1 MTPETLVSLDRAH
14 LIHPVSSWRDQEEH
28 GPRILQSGQ
37 GSWLTDIHGNKLL
50 DGFAGL
56 WCVNVGYGQ
65 QSVVQ
70 AAAEQMTRLPYATGY
85 FGFASESAITLASRL
100 AAVTPGDL
108 NRVFFSQGGSD
119 AVDSALRFIRF
130 YQHARGTPGKRHVIG
145 LARGYHGSTYTG
157 AGLTALAAF
166 HRNADVPLSWQH
178 HIPSPDPYRH
188 PKGPDAAAII
198 AACVADLRNKVA
210 ELGGPEHVAA
220 FFCEPVQGSGG
231 VAVPPVGWLRA
242 MRDTCRELDILFVT
256 DEVITGF
263 GRTGP
268 LFACEHENVVPDMM
282 TVAKGLTSGY
292 APMGAVFMS
301 EGMYATIRDATPAG
315 VAVGHGMTYSAH
327 PVSAAIGLAVLD
339 LYQNGLLENG
349 VRSGVHLAARLAAMK
364 DHPLVG
370 DTRSMGMLA
379 AIELVTDKKAKTKPA
394 ASLGISKKMAKIGYE
409 NGVLFRAFG
418 DDIIG
423 LAPPLCMTLEETD
436 IMCDRIEVV
445 LNTLLDDKDI
455 AAAIA

>member
-1 MTPETLVSLDRAH
+1 M
-14 LIHPVSSWRDQEEH
+14 
-28 GPRILQSGQ
+28 
-37 GSWLTDIHGNKLL
+37 
-50 DGFAGL
+50 
-56 WCVNVGYGQ
+56 
-65 QSVVQ
+65 
-70 AAAEQMTRLPYATGY
+70 
-85 FGFASESAITLASRL
+85 
-100 AAVTPGDL
+100 
-108 NRVFFSQGGSD
+108 
-119 AVDSALRFIRF
+119 DSALRFIRF
-130 YQHARGTPGKRHVIG
+130 YQHARGTPEKRHVIG

-166 HRNADVPLSWQH
+166 HRNADVPLAWQH

-198 AACVADLRNKVA
+198 AACVADLHNKVA

-231 VAVPPVGWLRA
+231 VAVPPVGWLSA
-242 MRDTCRELDILFVT
+242 MRNACRELDILFVT

-301 EGMYATIRDATPAG
+301 EGMYATIRDTAPAG

-349 VRSGVHLAARLAAMK
+349 VRSGVHLAERLASMK
-364 DHPLVG
+364 NHPLVG

-379 AIELVTDKKAKTKPA
+379 AIELVTDKQAKTKPA
-394 ASLGISKKMAKIGYE
+394 ASLGISKNWPELVTKMA
-409 NGVLFRAFG
+409 FCS
-418 DDIIG
+418 
-423 LAPPLCMTLEETD
+423 APLGMTSSGW
-436 IMCDRIEVV
+436 
-445 LNTLLDDKDI
+445 LLRC
-455 AAAIA
+455 A

>member
-1 MTPETLVSLDRAH
+1 MTPETLAALDRAH
-14 LIHPVSSWRDQEEH
+14 LIHPVSSWRDQEEY

-37 GSWLTDIHGNKLL
+37 GAWLKDIDGNTLL

-70 AAAEQMTRLPYATGY
+70 AATEQMTRLPYATGY

-130 YQHARGTPGKRHVIG
+130 YQHARGTPEKRHVVG

-166 HRNADVPLSWQH
+166 HRDADVPLAWQH
-178 HIPSPDPYRH
+178 HISSPDPYRH

-198 AACVADLRNKVA
+198 AASVSDLRNKVT

-231 VAVPPVGWLRA
+231 VAIPPKGWLTA
-242 MRDTCRELDILFVT
+242 MRNACRELDILFVT

-268 LFACEHENVVPDMM
+268 LFACEHEGVVPDMM

-301 EGMYATIRDATPAG
+301 ERMYATIRDATPPG

-349 VRSGVHLAARLAAMK
+349 VTSGHHLATRLAAMK

-370 DTRSMGMLA
+370 DARSIGMLG
-379 AIELVTDKKAKTKPA
+379 AIELVTDKAAKTKPA
-394 ASLGISKKMAKIGYE
+394 ASLGISKKLARIGYE
-409 NGVLFRAFG
+409 KGVLFRAFG

-423 LAPPLCMTLEETD
+423 LAPPLCLTLEETD
-436 IMCDRIEVV
+436 ILCDRIEIV
-445 LNTLLDDKDI
+445 LNALLDDKDI

>member
-28 GPRILQSGQ
+28 GPHILQSGQ

-65 QSVVQ
+65 KSVVQ
-70 AAAEQMTRLPYATGY
+70 AATEQMTRLPYATGY

-100 AAVTPGDL
+100 AAVSPGDL

-130 YQHARGTPGKRHVIG
+130 YQHARGTPEKRHVIG

-231 VAVPPVGWLRA
+231 VAVPPVGWLSA
-242 MRDTCRELDILFVT
+242 MRNTCRELDILFVT

-301 EGMYATIRDATPAG
+301 EGMYATIRDATPPG

-349 VRSGVHLAARLAAMK
+349 VRSGVHLASRLAAMK

-379 AIELVTDKKAKTKPA
+379 AIELVTDKKAKTKPSPA
-394 ASLGISKKMAKIGYE
+394 LGISKKLSKIGYE

-436 IMCDRIEVV
+436 ILCDRIEVV